1 MSERPNP
8 IWETLAKRAEQ
19 KTTQALT
26 ALVEEKR
33 KRALLAQRERQI
45 EDMRV
50 DYTRRLLEAERAAHR
65 MSDSV
70 IYRRF
75 LAQVATLRR
84 ALDGAVADA
93 ERSLAAAQKRHDE
106 ADRER
111 LRMKFLAERELEKV
125 TRAQKAKDQRD
136 LDAIGIRQF
145 LKQRKS

>member
-1 MSERPNP
+1 MSLRPNP

-19 KTTQALT
+19 KTTQMLT

-33 KRALLAQRERQI
+33 KRAQLAQRERQI

-65 MSDSV
+65 MSDTV

-75 LAQVATLRR
+75 LAQIATLRR
-84 ALDGAVADA
+84 ALDGAIAEADRA
-93 ERSLAAAQKRHDE
+93 LAAAQERHDQAE
-106 ADRER
+106 REH
-111 LRMKFLAERELEKV
+111 LRMKFLAEREVGKV
-125 TRAQKAKDQRD
+125 ARAQKAKDQRD

-145 LKQRKS
+145 LRQRKG

>member
-19 KTTQALT
+19 KTTQMLT

-33 KRALLAQRERQI
+33 KRAQLAQRERQI

-75 LAQVATLRR
+75 LSQVATLRR
-84 ALDGAVADA
+84 ALDGAVTDA